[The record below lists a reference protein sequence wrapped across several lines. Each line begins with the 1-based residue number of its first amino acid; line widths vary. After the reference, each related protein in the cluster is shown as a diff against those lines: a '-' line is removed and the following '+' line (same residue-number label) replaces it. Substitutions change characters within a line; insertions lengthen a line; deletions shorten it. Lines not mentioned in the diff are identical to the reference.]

1 MPRSVNA
8 IIRWAFQ
15 LLMIIKTLSYSHGK
29 IQKFSLRQMQTIAL
43 NFELIDKVKQGAQ
56 VPWES

>member
-1 MPRSVNA
+1 M
-8 IIRWAFQ
+8 IRWAFQ
-15 LLMIIKTLSYSHGK
+15 LLMIIKILSYSHGK

-56 VPWES
+56 VRWES